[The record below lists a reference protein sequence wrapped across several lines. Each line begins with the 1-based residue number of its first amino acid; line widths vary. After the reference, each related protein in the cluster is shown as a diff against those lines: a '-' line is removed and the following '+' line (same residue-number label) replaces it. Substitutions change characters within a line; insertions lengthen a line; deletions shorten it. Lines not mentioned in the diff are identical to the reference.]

1 MLIIFVR
8 TLILYFVVVIVMRL
22 MGKRQIG
29 QLQPF
34 ELVVAILISDLAS
47 VPMQDT
53 AIPLINGI
61 IPILTLLIAQITLSL
76 ISMLSVKARSIICGT
91 PSILIENGKINENN
105 LRKEMY
111 TLNDLLEQLR
121 NSNVYNIADVE
132 FAILETNGQLS
143 IIPKSQKRPV
153 NPEDLKIP
161 TKYEGLP
168 LDLIIDGRV
177 MIKNLQKANL
187 DIEWLKNELSKF
199 GINDL
204 NGVFFASLDTNGNLY
219 YQEKGS
225 QIGG

>member
-111 TLNDLLEQLR
+111 TINDLLEQLK

-187 DIEWLKNELSKF
+187 DIEWLKNELSKY

-204 NGVFFASLDTNGNLY
+204 NDVFFASLDTNGNLY

>member
-204 NGVFFASLDTNGNLY
+204 NDVFFASLDTNGNLY